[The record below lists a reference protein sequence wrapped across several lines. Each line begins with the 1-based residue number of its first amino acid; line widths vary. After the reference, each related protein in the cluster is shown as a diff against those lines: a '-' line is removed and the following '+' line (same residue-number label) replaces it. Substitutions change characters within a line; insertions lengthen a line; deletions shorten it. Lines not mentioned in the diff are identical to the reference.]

1 MAAPEGTKF
10 QVNYH
15 SSDGTLVNLYAT
27 SVAELETGLA
37 DLAMNAA
44 NIRKTAIEINGTP
57 VVVAPSIAT
66 ITQSFSA
73 TPVTEGGGDTIVDKY
88 NNTWV
93 YDLPRAPECARGKM
107 VLKYGKAQATGK
119 PYRGFYDPAKGPKW
133 TGPKIPVESQAKVI
147 WDND

>member
-1 MAAPEGTKF
+1 MAAEGIKF
-10 QVNYH
+10 QVNYKLN
-15 SSDGTLVNLYAT
+15 DGTLVNLYAST
-27 SVAELETGLA
+27 VSELETGLA
-37 DLAMNAA
+37 DIAMNAT
-44 NIRKTAIEINGTP
+44 NIKTTGMELGGGAA
-57 VVVAPSIAT
+57 APTAAS
-66 ITQSFSA
+66 ITQAFSA

-107 VLKYGKAQATGK
+107 VLKYGTAQATGK

-133 TGPKIPVESQAKVI
+133 TGPKIPVENQAKVI

>member
-1 MAAPEGTKF
+1 MAAEGIKF
-10 QVNYH
+10 QVNYKLN
-15 SSDGTLVNLYAT
+15 DGTLVNLYAST
-27 SVAELETGLA
+27 VSELETGLA
-37 DLAMNAA
+37 DIAMNAT
-44 NIRKTAIEINGTP
+44 NIKTTGMELGGGAAAPT
-57 VVVAPSIAT
+57 VAS
-66 ITQSFSA
+66 ITQAFSA

-107 VLKYGKAQATGK
+107 VLKYGTAQATGK

-133 TGPKIPVESQAKVI
+133 TGPKIPVENQAKVI

>member
-1 MAAPEGTKF
+1 MAAEGIKF
-10 QVNYH
+10 QVNYKLN
-15 SSDGTLVNLYAT
+15 DGTLVNLYAST
-27 SVAELETGLA
+27 VSELETGLA
-37 DLAMNAA
+37 DIAMNAT
-44 NIRKTAIEINGTP
+44 NIKTTGMELGGGAAAPT
-57 VVVAPSIAT
+57 VAS
-66 ITQSFSA
+66 ITQVFSA

-107 VLKYGKAQATGK
+107 VLKYGTAQATGK

-133 TGPKIPVESQAKVI
+133 TGPKIPVENQAKVI